1 MKKLCFFVVVVLCM
15 NNNYYFEIHQCD
27 KYLPFVSAWGY
38 PGLYLPFVSAWG
50 YPGYIDPSSA
60 HGVIPCYID
69 PSSAHEVPGYFM
81 GFVLLI
87 LLVFVLPLFVLCLV
101 RPMLAVALDCPS
113 Q

>member
-1 MKKLCFFVVVVLCM
+1 MT
-15 NNNYYFEIHQCD
+15 NIY
-27 KYLPFVSAWGY
+27 PSSAHGVIPGY
-38 PGLYLPFVSAWG
+38 IYPSSAHG
-50 YPGYIDPSSA
+50 VIPGYIDPSSA